1 MDNALGIRIHN
12 LRKEKGLTLVEL
24 GDKVGVKHSTVS
36 RWEKGII
43 TNIPFDTIKGIAKA
57 LECPVNYLVSGKD
70 TVPEYV
76 EGTAEIIDMY
86 SRITPEQRVVVKNL
100 LRTLVQDTN
109 DNN

>member
-24 GDKVGVKHSTVS
+24 GNKVGVKDSAVS
-36 RWEKGII
+36 KWEKGRV
-43 TNIPFDTIKGIAKA
+43 TNIPFETLTAIAKA
-57 LECPVNYLVSGKD
+57 LDCPVNFLINGD
-70 TVPEYV
+70 NTIPEYV